1 MAERYKYA
9 DVAPGVVDSCRYPR
23 FSHDWMAYV
32 TWGGDLLSAGHKAVL
47 LVERS
52 PRFLTLLTDRISHK
66 AGQEF
71 EIWSSFVPSFLPF
84 SSLFISGQVP
94 LGLFA
99 DQSIFKNSKTPFEQ
113 VGCECCFLVDVF

>member
-1 MAERYKYA
+1 M
-9 DVAPGVVDSCRYPR
+9 
-23 FSHDWMAYV
+23 

-99 DQSIFKNSKTPFEQ
+99 DQSIFKFSKTPFEQ
-113 VGCECCFLVDVF
+113 VGNVCWFFCGCVLTWLDSYSPFSPFAGLSHFLS